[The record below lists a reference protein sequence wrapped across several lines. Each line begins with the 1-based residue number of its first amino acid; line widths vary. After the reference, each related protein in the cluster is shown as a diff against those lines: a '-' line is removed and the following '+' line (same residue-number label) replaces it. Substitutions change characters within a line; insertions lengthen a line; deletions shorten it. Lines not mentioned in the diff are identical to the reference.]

1 MLDIF
6 KNNLTE
12 HKDILKIHQGRSC
25 DLHCEFENNFF
36 DMIYIDGDHD
46 YIGIKNDLI
55 NYYPKL
61 KTGGIFAGHDYTED
75 CGVPLAVN
83 EFLDEKNL
91 KLSVSRTSWILT

>member
-1 MLDIF
+1 
-6 KNNLTE
+6 
-12 HKDILKIHQGRSC
+12 
-25 DLHCEFENNFF
+25 
-36 DMIYIDGDHD
+36 MIYIDGDHD